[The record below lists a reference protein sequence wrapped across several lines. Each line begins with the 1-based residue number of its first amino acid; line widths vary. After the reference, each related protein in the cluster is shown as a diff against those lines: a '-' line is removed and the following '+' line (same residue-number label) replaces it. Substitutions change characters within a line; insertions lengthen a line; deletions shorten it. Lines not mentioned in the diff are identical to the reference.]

1 MIIDELHP
9 HILGYYKE
17 IDKIL
22 EENHSSIL
30 FEFRR
35 KIEDTEPK
43 FIYLWLSDLNKKHL
57 LPPEINEPLSNLY
70 WSIR

>member
-30 FEFRR
+30 F
-35 KIEDTEPK
+35 
-43 FIYLWLSDLNKKHL
+43 
-57 LPPEINEPLSNLY
+57 
-70 WSIR
+70 